1 MRRAGNKGSFVKVF
15 KRIILVLVIFLGL
28 SIVSLGLN
36 FWVYHEIQS
45 RLKIRM
51 SGIYVPAI
59 FIPSFEV
66 KQGTFIWKDRVQLVD
81 GNFKVTF
88 DPLTLVSRR
97 GIRIILESKASKIKF
112 LGSWALQ
119 EGIENATV
127 DSMIADIILGRRG
140 LAGINEVEVRSQS
153 FQFSLKNADK
163 KTVRKKVTPKT

>member
-1 MRRAGNKGSFVKVF
+1 MRRTNLKGAFVGGLKKTAF
-15 KRIILVLVIFLGL
+15 ALAVLFGL
-28 SIVSLGLN
+28 SAASLALN
-36 FWVYHEIQS
+36 FWVYHELQA

-51 SGIYVPAI
+51 GGNYVPAI
-59 FIPSFEV
+59 FVPSFEV
-66 KQGTFIWKDRVQLVD
+66 RQGTFIWEDRVQLVN
-81 GNFKVTF
+81 GNFRVTF

-97 GIRIILESKASKIKF
+97 GIRIILTSKASQIKF

-127 DSMIADIILGRRG
+127 DSLMADIILGRRG

-163 KTVRKKVTPKT
+163 KAIQRT

>member
-1 MRRAGNKGSFVKVF
+1 MRRVGSKGSLKKGL
-15 KRIILVLVIFLGL
+15 KRIALAVVVFLGL
-28 SIVSLGLN
+28 SALSVGLN
-36 FWVYHEIQS
+36 FWVFHEIQS

-51 SGIYVPAI
+51 GGTYIPAI

-66 KQGTFIWKDRVQLVD
+66 RQGTFIWEDKVQLVD

-88 DPLTLVSRR
+88 DPLTLVSQR
-97 GIRIILESKASKIKF
+97 GIRIILTGKTSKIKF

-127 DSMIADIILGRRG
+127 DSLIADIILGRRG

-163 KTVRKKVTPKT
+163 RTAQKT

>member
-1 MRRAGNKGSFVKVF
+1 MRQTGHKKSWVKVL
-15 KRIILVLVIFLGL
+15 KRIALVLAVFLGL
-28 SIVSLGLN
+28 SAMSLGLN

-51 SGIYVPAI
+51 GGEYIPAI
-59 FIPSFEV
+59 FIPSFEI
-66 KQGTFIWKDRVQLVD
+66 KQGTFTWEDRVQLVD

-88 DPLTLVSRR
+88 DPVTLVSQR
-97 GIRIILESKASKIKF
+97 GIRIILTGKTSKIKF

-127 DSMIADIILGRRG
+127 DSMVADIILGRHG

-163 KTVRKKVTPKT
+163 KATQKT

>member
-1 MRRAGNKGSFVKVF
+1 MARTGKRPSFKKVL
-15 KRIILVLVIFLGL
+15 RQVLWAVAVILGL
-28 SIVSLGLN
+28 IAMSLGLN
-36 FWVYHEIQS
+36 FWVYHELQA

-51 SGIYVPAI
+51 GGKYIPTV

-66 KQGTFIWKDRVQLVD
+66 KNGTFVWEDRVQLLD

-88 DPLTLVSRR
+88 DPLTLVSQR
-97 GIRIILESKASKIKF
+97 GIRIILTSKSSKIKF

-119 EGIENATV
+119 EGIEDATV
-127 DSMIADIILGRRG
+127 DSLLADIVLGRRG

-163 KTVRKKVTPKT
+163 RTSQKT

>member
-1 MRRAGNKGSFVKVF
+1 MRWTSHKGSLEKVF
-15 KRIILVLVIFLGL
+15 KRTALVLAVFLGL
-28 SIVSLGLN
+28 SAVSLGLN
-36 FWVYHEIQS
+36 FWVYREIQS

-51 SGIYVPAI
+51 GGKYVPAI

-66 KQGTFIWKDRVQLVD
+66 RQGTFVWDDRVELVD

-88 DPLTLVSRR
+88 DPVTLVSQR
-97 GIRIILESKASKIKF
+97 GIRIILTSKASKIKF

-119 EGIENATV
+119 EGIESATV

-163 KTVRKKVTPKT
+163 QLAPKT

>member
-1 MRRAGNKGSFVKVF
+1 MRRGGNKGAFVKAF
-15 KRIILVLVIFLGL
+15 KKTALVLAVFLGL
-28 SIVSLGLN
+28 SAVSLGLN

-51 SGIYVPAI
+51 GGTYVPAI

-66 KQGTFIWKDRVQLVD
+66 KQGTFIWEDRVQLVN

-88 DPLTLVSRR
+88 DPLTLVSQR
-97 GIRIILESKASKIKF
+97 GIRIILTSKASQIRF

-127 DSMIADIILGRRG
+127 DFLTADIILDRRG

-163 KTVRKKVTPKT
+163 RTTRKT

>member
-1 MRRAGNKGSFVKVF
+1 MRRTGPKGSFRKVL
-15 KRIILVLVIFLGL
+15 KRISLVLAVLLGL
-28 SIVSLGLN
+28 SVLSLGLN
-36 FWVYHEIQS
+36 VWVYHELQS

-51 SGIYVPAI
+51 GGQYVPAV

-66 KQGTFIWKDRVQLVD
+66 RQGTFIWEDRVQLVD

-97 GIRIILESKASKIKF
+97 GIRIILTCKASKIKF

-119 EGIENATV
+119 EGIENATI

-163 KTVRKKVTPKT
+163 RVAPKT

>member
-1 MRRAGNKGSFVKVF
+1 MRRAGSKGAFAKIL
-15 KRIILVLVIFLGL
+15 KRMAVVLAVVLGL
-28 SIVSLGLN
+28 SAISLGLN
-36 FWVYHEIQS
+36 FWVYHELQS

-51 SGIYVPAI
+51 GGTYVPAI

-66 KQGTFIWKDRVQLVD
+66 RRGTFIWEDRVQLVN

-97 GIRIILESKASKIKF
+97 GIRIILTSKASQIKF

-119 EGIENATV
+119 EGIEDATV
-127 DSMIADIILGRRG
+127 DSMLADIILGRHG

-163 KTVRKKVTPKT
+163 RTAPKT

>member
-1 MRRAGNKGSFVKVF
+1 MRRVSHKGAFVNGLKRTAFVLAVF
-15 KRIILVLVIFLGL
+15 FGL
-28 SIVSLGLN
+28 SAVSLALN
-36 FWVYHEIQS
+36 FWVYHELQS

-51 SGIYVPAI
+51 GGTYVPAI

-66 KQGTFIWKDRVQLVD
+66 RQGTFIWEDRVQLVN

-97 GIRIILESKASKIKF
+97 GIRIILTCKASQIKF

-127 DSMIADIILGRRG
+127 DSMLADIILGRRG
-140 LAGINEVEVRSQS
+140 LAGINEIEVRSQS

-163 KTVRKKVTPKT
+163 KITQRT

>member
-1 MRRAGNKGSFVKVF
+1 MRRTGGKGSSGKGLR
-15 KRIILVLVIFLGL
+15 RIALIAAVFLGL
-28 SIVSLGLN
+28 SVMSLGLN

-51 SGIYVPAI
+51 GGKYVPAI

-66 KQGTFIWKDRVQLVD
+66 RGGTFVWEDRVQLVD

-88 DPLTLVSRR
+88 DPLTLVSQR
-97 GIRIILESKASKIKF
+97 GIRIILTCKTSKIKF

-119 EGIENATV
+119 EGIEDATV
-127 DSMIADIILGRRG
+127 DSMLADIILGRRG
-140 LAGINEVEVRSQS
+140 LAGINEVEVQSQS

-163 KTVRKKVTPKT
+163 RVAPKT

>member
-1 MRRAGNKGSFVKVF
+1 MRRTGPKGSFKKIL
-15 KRIILVLVIFLGL
+15 KRIALVLAFFLGL
-28 SIVSLGLN
+28 SALSLGLN
-36 FWVYHEIQS
+36 FWVYHELQS

-51 SGIYVPAI
+51 GGTYVPAI

-66 KQGTFIWKDRVQLVD
+66 KRGTFTWEDRVQLVD

-88 DPLTLVSRR
+88 DPLTLVSQR
-97 GIRIILESKASKIKF
+97 GIRIILTSKTSKIRF

-140 LAGINEVEVRSQS
+140 LAGINEVEVKSQS

-163 KTVRKKVTPKT
+163 RVSSKT

>member
-1 MRRAGNKGSFVKVF
+1 MRRTGPKVSFKKVL
-15 KRIILVLVIFLGL
+15 KSIALVLAVFLGL
-28 SIVSLGLN
+28 SALSLGLN
-36 FWVYHEIQS
+36 FWVYHELQS

-51 SGIYVPAI
+51 GGTYVPAI

-66 KQGTFIWKDRVQLVD
+66 KRGTFTWEDRVQLVD

-88 DPLTLVSRR
+88 DPLTLVSQR
-97 GIRIILESKASKIKF
+97 GIRIILTSKTSKIKF

-140 LAGINEVEVRSQS
+140 LAGINEVEVKSQS

-163 KTVRKKVTPKT
+163 RVSQKT

>member
-1 MRRAGNKGSFVKVF
+1 MRRVGNKGFFKKLL
-15 KRIILVLVIFLGL
+15 KRIALVLVVLLGVSVL
-28 SIVSLGLN
+28 SLGLN

-51 SGIYVPAI
+51 GGKYIPAV

-66 KQGTFIWKDRVQLVD
+66 RQGTFVWDDRVQLVD

-88 DPLTLVSRR
+88 DPLTLIAQR
-97 GIRIILESKASKIKF
+97 GIRIILTSKGSKIKF

-119 EGIENATV
+119 EGIEDATV
-127 DSMIADIILGRRG
+127 DFMVADIVLGRRG

-163 KTVRKKVTPKT
+163 RIAPKT

>member
-1 MRRAGNKGSFVKVF
+1 MRWSGNKGSFKKVLR
-15 KRIILVLVIFLGL
+15 RIALVLAFFLGL
-28 SIVSLGLN
+28 SALSLGLN

-51 SGIYVPAI
+51 GGKYVPAL

-66 KQGTFIWKDRVQLVD
+66 KQGTFVWDDRIQLVD

-88 DPLTLVSRR
+88 DPLTLVSQR
-97 GIRIILESKASKIKF
+97 GIRIILTSKTSKIKF

-119 EGIENATV
+119 EGIEHATV
-127 DSMIADIILGRRG
+127 DSMVADIILGRRG
-140 LAGINEVEVRSQS
+140 LAGINEVEVQSQS

-163 KTVRKKVTPKT
+163 RITQKT